1 MAFIKFLKKSDSFLA
16 FELTLVDKA
25 RGFKDKNIESIV
37 SNYLFQSHLP
47 EKQILLMKT
56 ALSAHVLNAENNFK
70 EELETYKYAV
80 RLTGERLIQVVQ
92 THFDI
97 NIEAKDDILERLEIL
112 SKTLAS
118 LFSTDAD
125 NKRNNLQEEL
135 NKKNKELEECKTMLD
150 ELLQKFQMES
160 STSGLVKDL
169 QEELALKTTEIENMR
184 KAKLETEKKV
194 ALLQNDLGARM
205 EELAMQQK
213 QHNDQMEEM
222 KKSQKQ
228 QEDFYQISQEQQKD
242 QHEKQMEEIK
252 KSHKEEMEEI
262 KKSHKEEM
270 EEIKKSQKQQDEN
283 HKKQME
289 EIKKSQINQE
299 YQHKEQM
306 GETKKQMNQQA
317 NDEKLMEKRVMDEP
331 TPGRSSS
338 SEGSL
343 QVNWICF
350 SYNCK

>member
-1 MAFIKFLKKSDSFLA
+1 MAFIKFLKKSDSVLA
-16 FELTLVDKA
+16 FELALGDRA

-37 SNYLFQSHLP
+37 SKYLFQSHLP
-47 EKQILLMKT
+47 EKQILLMKK
-56 ALSAHVLNAENNFK
+56 ALSAHVLNVENNF
-70 EELETYKYAV
+70 EVELETYKFAV
-80 RLTGERLIQVVQ
+80 RVTGERLIKVVQ

-97 NIEAKDDILERLEIL
+97 NVEAKDEILERLEIL

-135 NKKNKELEECKTMLD
+135 NKKNKELEDCKTMLD

-160 STSGLVKDL
+160 STAGLVKDL

-184 KAKLETEKKV
+184 KVKLETEEKV
-194 ALLQNDLGARM
+194 AVLQNDLGARM
-205 EELAMQQK
+205 EELAVQQK

-228 QEDFYQISQEQQKD
+228 QEAFYQTELGEVKKSQKQQRD

-262 KKSHKEEM
+262 KKSQKQQDEHHKKEM
-270 EEIKKSQKQQDEN
+270 EEIKKSQK
-283 HKKQME
+283 H
-289 EIKKSQINQE
+289 QE

-306 GETKKQMNQQA
+306 GEIKKQMNQQA
-317 NDEKLMEKRVMDEP
+317 HYEKPMEKRELWMNQHLGEDP
-331 TPGRSSS
+331 DQKDLFR
-338 SEGSL
+338 
-343 QVNWICF
+343 
-350 SYNCK
+350 